1 MLVTFYTYLYESRQ
15 QQNSA
20 GKATASKHQH
30 WMNRWTY
37 NSPAY
42 QYSSKNKERPRG
54 LDLVSDIPKFFQHA
68 CGIKKCLSQG
78 RSLITYGF
86 TGVQRVRKSGWK
98 QKGTFPWNKSCW
110 NIKIQLKHLCTT
122 PCHCRLNPLLFGVIA
137 FSVAPGNLF
146 FDVTTQTVI
155 FPINSNSNFEL
166 PKHHLLIVLGG
177 R

>member
-1 MLVTFYTYLYESRQ
+1 MLVTFYTYLNKSNQ

-30 WMNRWTY
+30 WINRWTY

-42 QYSSKNKERPRG
+42 QYSSKNEEKPQG

-68 CGIKKCLSQG
+68 CGIKKCLTQG

-110 NIKIQLKHLCTT
+110 NIKIQTTETSVYYSMSLQAKPITVWCHSILCDS
-122 PCHCRLNPLLFGVIA
+122 RQPLLWCDHTNC
-137 FSVAPGNLF
+137 NL
-146 FDVTTQTVI
+146 
-155 FPINSNSNFEL
+155 SNQLQQQLRTS
-166 PKHHLLIVLGG
+166 
-177 R
+177 